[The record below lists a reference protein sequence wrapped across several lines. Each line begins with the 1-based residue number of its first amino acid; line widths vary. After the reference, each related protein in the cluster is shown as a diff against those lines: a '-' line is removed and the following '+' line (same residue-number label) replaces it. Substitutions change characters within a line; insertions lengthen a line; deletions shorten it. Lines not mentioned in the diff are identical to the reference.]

1 MYWEFH
7 ELGGRQAIRK
17 GDWKLIKYDVLKNG
31 NYQLYNLKND
41 VSETKDLAIQMP
53 EKVAELA
60 KLLESSRTESEDF
73 KFK

>member
-1 MYWEFH
+1 MD
-7 ELGGRQAIRK
+7 GRQAIRQ

-41 VSETKDLAIQMP
+41 SSETNDLANQLP

-60 KLLESSRTESEDF
+60 KLLRI
-73 KFK
+73 KQN